1 MVRGR
6 KVRLWRFLQLSKD
19 PSLFA
24 TLLEDGAALI
34 GLSIAALGVVGAG
47 WLHLLWADG
56 AASVGVGLLL
66 VSVAVFVANETRSL
80 IAGEAATPFIVAQAC
95 AALEGDPRIA
105 KVLDLASLHLGPESI
120 LVAVTV
126 KFQDDLNAV
135 EVKRAAD
142 ALIERVRLTDP
153 RICSV
158 LLQLE

>member
-1 MVRGR
+1 
-6 KVRLWRFLQLSKD
+6 
-19 PSLFA
+19 
-24 TLLEDGAALI
+24 
-34 GLSIAALGVVGAG
+34 
-47 WLHLLWADG
+47 
-56 AASVGVGLLL
+56 
-66 VSVAVFVANETRSL
+66 
-80 IAGEAATPFIVAQAC
+80 
-95 AALEGDPRIA
+95 LEGDPRIA